1 MLPGT
6 SYVAAIT
13 ATFTVAGDVSSF
25 DQNAFKN
32 RLATQMN
39 VFPAAIS
46 LVVYSAS
53 VGVQATI
60 TYPSLAAANAGATTL
75 ARTPAVLSAALGVTV
90 LTVANVAPT
99 IIVAPPPPPPPPAAF
114 QLRRNS
120 CISATSPGFVTV

>member
-1 MLPGT
+1 LLPGA

-99 IIVAPPPPPPPPAAF
+99 IIVAPPPPPAAF